1 MKQQIQLLESEFTTS
16 VLTKCQQQDRC
27 KMQKKKKQDI
37 LSNNVPKMWTVTQS
51 YYLMIQWY
59 LKKSL
64 SVFWLLLSSC
74 VVLLLLRAKN
84 EQTNKKSIFHIPITE
99 AHPDRIERGVLQT
112 EPFPNRRFEMVIFLC
127 DSLGSTWKRTPRQD
141 LTGPILKINACG
153 KTFGYTQIHITRGIT
168 QPAWKLFYGVLCG
181 AEKL

>member
-1 MKQQIQLLESEFTTS
+1 MNSDTVLLFNDPVIFKKVFLCFDCFYPH
-16 VLTKCQQQDRC
+16 VLFCYCYKPKTN
-27 KMQKKKKQDI
+27 KKKAFSTF
-37 LSNNVPKMWTVTQS
+37 LSPRPT
-51 YYLMIQWY
+51 
-59 LKKSL
+59 
-64 SVFWLLLSSC
+64 LLSSWKC
-74 VVLLLLRAKN
+74 
-84 EQTNKKSIFHIPITE
+84 
-99 AHPDRIERGVLQT
+99 DRIERGVLQT